1 MRKVA
6 ISAVLIALVFLVFR
20 APVRSD
26 GRVAPAQL
34 TPTSTRYLPIVM
46 NPTLS
51 PTPPFTATPIRT
63 PTEMPTLAGIKNG
76 GFEQG
81 HTSWV
86 EIPTNAIITQAAP
99 VVPNTGQWLAALG
112 GENNSADE
120 VRQIVTVPSGGA
132 YLRYAMAV
140 ESGDVNG
147 RDRFEVLVNATV
159 VSIQFPSFHLN
170 WHNGLIDLSAYAGQ
184 TVTLRFRNTTDASGI
199 STVYLDD
206 VTFVVVQ

>member
-20 APVRSD
+20 APVRSG

-34 TPTSTRYLPIVM
+34 TPTSARYLPIVM

-112 GENNSADE
+112 GENNSAGE
-120 VRQIVTVPSGGA
+120 VQQMVTVP
-132 YLRYAMAV
+132 
-140 ESGDVNG
+140 
-147 RDRFEVLVNATV
+147 
-159 VSIQFPSFHLN
+159 
-170 WHNGLIDLSAYAGQ
+170 
-184 TVTLRFRNTTDASGI
+184 
-199 STVYLDD
+199 
-206 VTFVVVQ
+206 